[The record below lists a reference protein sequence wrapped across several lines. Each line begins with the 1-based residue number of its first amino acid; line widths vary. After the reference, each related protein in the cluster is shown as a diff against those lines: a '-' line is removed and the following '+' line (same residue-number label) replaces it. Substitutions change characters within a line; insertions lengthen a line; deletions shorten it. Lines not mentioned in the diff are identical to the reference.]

1 MASSERA
8 VPTCP
13 SFVNVTTMATSDAKS
28 TNEQSHLGAP
38 VASFNNFYAT

>member
-1 MASSERA
+1 MARSERA

-13 SFVNVTTMATSDAKS
+13 SLNVTTMAMSDAKS